1 MTIEEESI
9 ALLLQQLQELCI
21 EMQTQKQQLQE
32 ENNSLQAELQAVQNL
47 QLRNH
52 LLVTTTV
59 IPATPT
65 PYKQSYPCPCHLDIK
80 PFTREDP
87 KDYPPF

>member
-1 MTIEEESI
+1 MEEESV
-9 ALLLQQLQELCI
+9 ALLLQQLQELCT

-32 ENNSLQAELQAVQNL
+32 ENNSLWAELQAVQNS

-52 LLVTTTV
+52 PPVTTTV
-59 IPATPT
+59 TPATPT
-65 PYKQSYPCPCHLDIK
+65 PYKQSYPCPCHPDVK
-80 PFTREDP
+80 PFTGEDP